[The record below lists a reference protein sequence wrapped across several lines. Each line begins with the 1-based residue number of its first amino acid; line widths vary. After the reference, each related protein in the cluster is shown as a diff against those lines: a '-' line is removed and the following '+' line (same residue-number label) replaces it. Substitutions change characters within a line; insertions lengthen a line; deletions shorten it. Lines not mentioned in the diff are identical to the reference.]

1 MAEDV
6 SAVAGVAW
14 VRWVFAAMF
23 AALTLFSVV
32 RLIAAGRDDPA
43 GGGTA
48 EASVDVSR
56 GVMSLGMVA
65 MVVPWVDPLPRLYW
79 QVLFGVAAGHIA
91 VRLIRRS
98 MRSTPVPGP
107 GLGGHHEL
115 HLVIG
120 SLAMVY
126 MLATMPA
133 GHSMVEPSPHM
144 DMAGM
149 GSTGLALP
157 ILTWSFIGYF
167 LVFVVRL
174 GSRLAVPVGTLATTP
189 TGAALGGGPRQVI
202 ISPHLLGSSE
212 VVMCIGMSYM
222 LMTML

>member
-23 AALTLFSVV
+23 AALTLFSMV

-43 GGGTA
+43 WGGTA

-56 GVMSLGMVA
+56 GVMSLGMVT
-65 MVVPWVDPLPRLYW
+65 MLVPWVDPLPRLYW

-98 MRSTPVPGP
+98 MRSAPVLGP

-126 MLATMPA
+126 MLAAMPA
-133 GHSMVEPSPHM
+133 RPSMTEPAEHM

-149 GSTGLALP
+149 GSAGLALP
-157 ILTWSFIGYF
+157 ILTWAFIGYF
-167 LVFVVRL
+167 LVFVVWL
-174 GSRLAVPVGTLATTP
+174 SARLAVPVGPLATTP
-189 TGAALGGGPRQVI
+189 TGAALSGGPRRVV
-202 ISPHLLGSSE
+202 ISPHLLGSAE
-212 VVMCIGMSYM
+212 VVMGIGMSYM
-222 LMTML
+222 LLTML

>member
-1 MAEDV
+1 
-6 SAVAGVAW
+6 VAW

-32 RLIAAGRDDPA
+32 RLVAAGRAAGRDDSA
-43 GGGTA
+43 WGGTA

-65 MVVPWVDPLPRLYW
+65 MLVPWVDPLPRLYW

-98 MRSTPVPGP
+98 MRSAPVSGP
-107 GLGGHHEL
+107 GLGRPHEL
-115 HLVIG
+115 HLMIG

-126 MLATMPA
+126 MLAAMPA
-133 GHSMVEPSPHM
+133 GPSMAESSEHM

-149 GSTGLALP
+149 GSTGLMLPVLSWAL
-157 ILTWSFIGYF
+157 IGYF

-174 GSRLAVPVGTLATTP
+174 GARLAVPVSTLATTP
-189 TGAALGGGPRQVI
+189 AGAALDGGPRRVV
-202 ISPHLLGSSE
+202 ISPHVLGSAE
-212 VVMCIGMSYM
+212 VVMGIGMSYM
-222 LMTML
+222 LLTML